1 MKEAALILYEC
12 VAAGEKYQH
21 SERLAL
27 CQYRIFLLHKTMS
40 KFDNLAAAVQL
51 EPYIEKLDEEIQLD
65 AVKDLANVY
74 NTIHHWDKVYELAEE
89 LERKVDFQL
98 ELQSRRRKNKKRIA
112 FYPIFTYKAYANLLK
127 ASVCEVRKEY
137 EKALEFAKH
146 YIMNF

>member
-1 MKEAALILYEC
+1 
-12 VAAGEKYQH
+12 
-21 SERLAL
+21 
-27 CQYRIFLLHKTMS
+27 MS

-98 ELQSRRRKNKKRIA
+98 ELQSRRRKNKKEL
-112 FYPIFTYKAYANLLK
+112 PFTPYLHI
-127 ASVCEVRKEY
+127 
-137 EKALEFAKH
+137 KH
-146 YIMNF
+146 MQIY